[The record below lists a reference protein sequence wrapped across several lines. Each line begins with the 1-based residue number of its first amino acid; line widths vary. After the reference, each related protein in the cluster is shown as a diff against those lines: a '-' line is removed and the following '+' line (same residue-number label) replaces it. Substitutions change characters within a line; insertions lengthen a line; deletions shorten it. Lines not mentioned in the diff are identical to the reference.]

1 MTNKEHYKN
10 EILDLACEGEVM
22 ALDISTKEL
31 VPCTS
36 IDCQSCCFSAY
47 NREDA
52 SGSCNDER
60 KHWLEQEYKTP
71 HMVLQYSLD
80 IFTVSGKVDM
90 NAVKSAL
97 RKLGYRVLNNQFR
110 DNLTDEYQ
118 AMTQEQFK
126 QLLKQS

>member
-1 MTNKEHYKN
+1 MTNKEYYKD
-10 EILDLACEGEVM
+10 EILDLACDGEVM
-22 ALDISTKEL
+22 ALDVSTKEL

-36 IDCQSCCFSAY
+36 IDCVGCCFSGK
-47 NREDA
+47 NRDNA

-60 KHWLEQEYKTP
+60 KRWLEQEYQNP

-90 NAVKSAL
+90 NAIKSAL
-97 RKLGYRVLNNQFR
+97 RGLGYRVLNNQFR

-118 AMTQEQFK
+118 ALSQEQFK
-126 QLLKQS
+126 QLLKHS

>member
-10 EILDLACEGEVM
+10 EILDLACEGNVI
-22 ALDISTKEL
+22 ALDVSTNEL
-31 VPCTS
+31 VACDG
-36 IDCQSCCFSAY
+36 IDCAGCCFSSF
-47 NREDA
+47 NRKNA
-52 SGSCNDER
+52 SGSCAEER
-60 KHWLEQEYKTP
+60 KRWLEQEYKTP
-71 HMVLQYSLD
+71 HTVLQYSLD

-90 NAVKSAL
+90 DAIKLAL

-118 AMTQEQFK
+118 AMSQEQFK